1 MKKIF
6 INISAILL
14 SLVSLYSCQEI
25 FDYNDDGRVT
35 YDQVFSDYSLS
46 GKYMNSCYAYL
57 PWWRTFIR
65 SKFTDEAQD
74 ANATIGLGATGYYE
88 GQMSS
93 QNNYVDGTSYDSFY
107 KGIRKCNTFLENIDK
122 LQYYSVPENKSRWL
136 GEIHVLRAYY
146 AFELI
151 KRYGPLPIPYKT
163 LNQNYDF
170 ASLTRPSY
178 YECVQDIL
186 KDIDEGLTE
195 PSFKWRVTS
204 SAYNGSITKA
214 MAYALKSEVILF
226 AASPQWTGNENH
238 WDEAV
243 TICKQ
248 AIDSLEAHNYGIFK
262 PSTPNYKGVYSEYQ
276 DFFLTAPE
284 LVSLPKTNV
293 ESIWGVK
300 SNMNGIWSDFGLP
313 MRKGDGVTA
322 SGLHPV
328 QELVDAY
335 PTLNGEPILNL
346 SKPYLDE
353 DHLEPNYNTANT
365 QYDPKNPY
373 ANRDPRLF
381 STIYCNGN
389 NYDLTNISDPV
400 WTYVGGNNEIS
411 ETNELYT
418 STGYYMRKYI
428 NWTSG
433 KNNEADGYLARFRM
447 GEVYLNYA
455 EALFEANKA
464 VTDEVVK
471 YASITRERVGLPAF
485 STSLTPDEFELELR
499 NERRIELAFED
510 MRYYDLRRWK
520 INSDYE
526 GVVTGMKITQDTSDP
541 TKFTYTRIK
550 VQQRNVTDSKY
561 NLLPI
566 PRTEQLKFARE
577 GVENYQ
583 NPGW

>member
-6 INISAILL
+6 INISVILL

-25 FDYNDDGRVT
+25 FDYNDDGRVS
-35 YDQVFSDYSLS
+35 YDQIFTDYSLS

-57 PWWRTFIR
+57 PWCTFTT
-65 SKFTDEAQD
+65 SKYTDETQD
-74 ANATIGLGATGYYE
+74 ANATIQKGAFGYYE
-88 GQMSS
+88 GQASS
-93 QNNYVDGTSYDSFY
+93 QNNMVDNNSYVSLYE
-107 KGIRKCNTFLENIDK
+107 GIRKCNTFLANIDK

-146 AFELI
+146 VFELI
-151 KRYGPLPIPYKT
+151 KRYGPLPIPYEN
-163 LNQNYDF
+163 LNQDYDF

-186 KDIDEGLTE
+186 KDIDEGLEE
-195 PSFKWRVTS
+195 PSLKWRIINS
-204 SAYNGSITKA
+204 SYNGSITKA

-226 AASPQWTGNENH
+226 AASPQWADGENH

-248 AIDSLEAHNYGIFK
+248 AVDSLEANDYGIFN
-262 PSTPNYKGVYSEYQ
+262 PSTPNFKGVYSEYQ

-284 LVSLPKTNV
+284 LVSVPKTNV
-293 ESIWGVK
+293 ESIWGTKTNLKKV
-300 SNMNGIWSDFGLP
+300 WSKFGLP
-313 MRKGDGVTA
+313 MRKGEGVIA
-322 SGLHPV
+322 SGLHPI

-335 PTLNGEPILNL
+335 PTLNGESVLNL
-346 SKPYLDE
+346 EKPYNDA
-353 DHLEPNYNTANT
+353 DHLQPNYNTANT
-365 QYDPKNPY
+365 QYDPSNPY

-389 NYDLTNISDPV
+389 FHNLEKKTDQV

-418 STGYYMRKYI
+418 STGYYMRKYV

-455 EALFEANKA
+455 EALLEANG
-464 VTDEVVK
+464 VTEETVK

-485 STSLTPDEFELELR
+485 SSSLSKEEFRLQLR
-499 NERRIELAFED
+499 NERRIELALEGH
-510 MRYYDLRRWK
+510 RYYDLRRWQ
-520 INSDYE
+520 INSEYE
-526 GVVTGMKITQDTSDP
+526 GVVTGMKITKNDSDQ
-541 TKFTYTRIK
+541 FIYNRIK
-550 VQQRNVTDSKY
+550 VQDRLVTDPKY

-577 GVENYQ
+577 GVEWQ